1 MGVIARQSIK
11 GAIANYIGVVIGF
24 FTTFFVLTDCLSQ
37 EEIGLTRVMVDAA
50 MLFSSLAQLGTN
62 ASIIRFFPFFKSDDE
77 RNHGIFGWS
86 VMIPFI
92 GFTLFAILFFVFK
105 EQIVD
110 IYSQKSP
117 LVADYIYLFLPLT
130 FFALYLTVFETNA
143 SVLLRITVP
152 KVVREVVIRL
162 FNLACYL
169 LYGYGVIS
177 LDLFVIL
184 FCSSYGIAML
194 LNLFYL
200 LTLGKISFRIDWQFI
215 DRAKLKEIILYT
227 LFMTATVLAG
237 NIPLLNSLFLGAKT
251 GLALTGVYT
260 IAFYI
265 ANIVEVPYRSLGAI
279 SAPMISQAVRDG
291 NWSEV
296 NRLGRQVSLHQF
308 LVSSLLFYFIWIN
321 LPALFAVIPHGEDY
335 DAGIGVV
342 LFLGLAKIVN
352 SSLSI
357 GTHVLN
363 FSKKYPMALVFIG
376 VLTLSAIV
384 FNNWLIALWNING
397 AACATLFSYGIYFLL
412 LLSYLRIRLK
422 VSILSKRQLTVVLLM
437 AELFALNQLWEWL
450 IEPQTMQL
458 GGGLYAV
465 LADAAAR
472 TLVMMA
478 MTILFLRRVYIS
490 DGIDELLKKV
500 HLLKG
505 DRKHR

>member
-1 MGVIARQSIK
+1 M
-11 GAIANYIGVVIGF
+11 ANYLGVVIGF
-24 FTTFFVLTDCLSQ
+24 FTTFFVLTDCLTQ

-86 VMIPFI
+86 VLIPLI
-92 GFTLFAILFFVFK
+92 GFSLFALLFLIFK
-105 EQIVD
+105 EQIVN
-110 IYSQKSP
+110 IYSAKSP
-117 LVADYIYLFLPLT
+117 LVADYINLFLPLT

-152 KVVREVVIRL
+152 KLVREVGVRL

-177 LDLFVIL
+177 LDLFVVL

-200 LTLGKISFRIDWQFI
+200 FSLGKISFRIDWKFI
-215 DRAKLKEIILYT
+215 DRNKLKEIVLYT

-237 NIPLLNSLFLGAKT
+237 NIPLINSLFLGAKT

-279 SAPMISQAVRDG
+279 SAPMISQAVRDN
-291 NWSEV
+291 NWQEV

-308 LVSSLLFYFIWIN
+308 LVSTLIFFFIWIN
-321 LPALFAVIPHGEDY
+321 LTPLFAIIPHGDEY
-335 DAGIGVV
+335 AGGLWVV
-342 LFLGLAKIVN
+342 FFLSLAKIVN

-357 GTHVLN
+357 GTHILN
-363 FSKKYPMALVFIG
+363 FSKKYPMALTFI
-376 VLTLSAIV
+376 VLLTLSAII
-384 FNNWLIALWNING
+384 FNNSLIALWNING
-397 AACATLFSYGIYFLL
+397 AACATLFSYLLYFGC
-412 LLSYLRIRLK
+412 LLSYLAWRLR
-422 VSILSKRQLTVVLLM
+422 VSILSSRHLVVVVLL
-437 AELFALNQLWEWL
+437 ALLFGLNQLWTWM
-450 IEPQTMQL
+450 IEPLLL
-458 GGGLYAV
+458 GLPVKELYAL
-465 LADAAAR
+465 LADALLR
-472 TLVMMA
+472 TLLMMGA
-478 MTILFLRRVYIS
+478 TLLFLSRVHIS
-490 DGIDELLKKV
+490 DEIDKLL
-500 HLLKG
+500 
-505 DRKHR
+505 RKIRVKH